1 MQSKLRVQARSIL
14 KALSGRD
21 LDNLCRTMG
30 HLSLMPPLL
39 EIRDLTIAFGAT
51 KAVEGVNLRIAEDEG
66 LGVVGASGSGK
77 SAPVLLSRYTLEPRI
92 YTRGKAIGQ
101 RGGGVTVMRSARMGA
116 AMLLFLA
123 SFCGAQ
129 TAAHKKAAPPPK
141 PEPTEADLVEYI
153 RGQLL
158 SLSPSD
164 GINDNLD
171 VRFDETNKILTVTT
185 PAGHCDMFI
194 GALDANYAVW
204 DVFDPSDSDRQREK
218 LVRLTMV
225 SVSGKTARTCY
236 DKQDHVDAT
245 LIGNRARLL
254 FSEPK
259 ADDVPD
265 FHDKMTK
272 AMKMLIVLDGG
283 APEKD
288 IF

>member
-1 MQSKLRVQARSIL
+1 M
-14 KALSGRD
+14 
-21 LDNLCRTMG
+21 
-30 HLSLMPPLL
+30 
-39 EIRDLTIAFGAT
+39 
-51 KAVEGVNLRIAEDEG
+51 
-66 LGVVGASGSGK
+66 
-77 SAPVLLSRYTLEPRI
+77 
-92 YTRGKAIGQ
+92 
-101 RGGGVTVMRSARMGA
+101 MRSARMGA
-116 AMLLFLA
+116 ATLLFLA

-129 TAAHKKAAPPPK
+129 TVAHKKAALPPK
-141 PEPTEADLVEYI
+141 PEPTESDLVEYI

-171 VRFDETNKILTVTT
+171 VRFDETNKTLTVTT
-185 PAGHCDMFI
+185 PAGHCDIFLA
-194 GALDANYAVW
+194 GLNPNNAVW

-225 SVSGKTARTCY
+225 SVSGRTARTCY
-236 DKQDHVDAT
+236 DKQDHVDTA